1 MKNNASTISALSA
14 KLSKMP
20 QTRTDEGSMEK
31 ENKYERRNL
40 PNPDRVSILEDKSAR
55 EILTQINEKLS
66 RYKRSNYA
74 KRDIIWKVFMLIRL
88 IIKVY

>member
-1 MKNNASTISALSA
+1 
-14 KLSKMP
+14 MP
-20 QTRTDEGSMEK
+20 HTHTDESSKEK

-40 PNPDRVSILEDKSAR
+40 PNSDRSSILQDKTAR

-74 KRDIIWKVFMLIRL
+74 KRDII
-88 IIKVY
+88 